1 MSKYYVEIYTLCPDT
16 LEGGWDIEIL
26 ELYADSEEDAKIKA
40 KEHPLFDCVL
50 TSGPIF
56 ED

>member
-1 MSKYYVEIYTLCPDT
+1 MKFYVEIYTKNPET

-26 ELYADSEEDAKIKA
+26 ELRANDEREARELVKK
-40 KEHPLFDCVL
+40 HPLFDVVI

-56 ED
+56 E